1 MKKYFIITL
10 LLISSIFCQINDP
23 SSENYKT
30 ALRMK
35 LRMEANLTLYMD
47 EPRSALLNNVF
58 DNCNKYILLDERG
71 YDKVLNRKMIQI
83 TNDVKTF
90 SETKYYQTVKKK
102 KPSNIRYHYFSLKS
116 KID

>member
-1 MKKYFIITL
+1 MKKYFITIL
-10 LLISSIFCQINDP
+10 FLMSSVYCQSNDL
-23 SSENYKT
+23 SSEDYKA

-35 LRMEANLTLYMD
+35 LRMEANPRLYMD
-47 EPRSALLNNVF
+47 EPKSALLNNVF
-58 DNCNKYILLDERG
+58 DNCNNYILLDERG
-71 YDKVLNRKMIQI
+71 YDEVLKRKMIQI

-90 SETKYYQTVKKK
+90 SETKYYQPVKKK

>member
-23 SSENYKT
+23 SSENYKS

-35 LRMEANLTLYMD
+35 LRMEANPRLYMD

-58 DNCNKYILLDERG
+58 DNCNKYILLDDCLL
-71 YDKVLNRKMIQI
+71 Y
-83 TNDVKTF
+83 T
-90 SETKYYQTVKKK
+90 S
-102 KPSNIRYHYFSLKS
+102 PSPRDRQKS
-116 KID
+116 RMPSSA